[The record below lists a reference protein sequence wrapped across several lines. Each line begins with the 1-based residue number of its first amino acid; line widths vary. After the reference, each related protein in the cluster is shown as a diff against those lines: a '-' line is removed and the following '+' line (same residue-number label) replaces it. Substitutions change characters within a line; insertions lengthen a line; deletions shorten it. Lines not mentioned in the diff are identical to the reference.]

1 MSSNFIFKGQQGYP
15 LSAIVDEPNLRVN
28 GFTTAQSSVHLICQ
42 KNQGMQH
49 PMSQYVIV
57 NCQIVVDTP
66 GFAGKLRAN
75 IDSLL
80 PTLSHYISQVI
91 VRQFD
96 QYAKKISY
104 YYQLVY
110 AYDNLYI
117 LRSRATRLLVFI
129 ILQMYLMSA

>member
-49 PMSQYVIV
+49 PTSQYVIV

-66 GFAGKLRAN
+66 GFAGKVRAN

-91 VRQFD
+91 VRQFVL
-96 QYAKKISY
+96 QNNFFPMYNTNWSMHMTIYIFYA
-104 YYQLVY
+104 LG
-110 AYDNLYI
+110 
-117 LRSRATRLLVFI
+117 
-129 ILQMYLMSA
+129 LQDC

>member
-1 MSSNFIFKGQQGYP
+1 MTSNFIFKGQQGFP

-28 GFTTAQSSVHLICQ
+28 GFTTAQTSVHLICQ

-66 GFAGKLRAN
+66 GFAGKVRAN

-104 YYQLVY
+104 YIT
-110 AYDNLYI
+110 N
-117 LRSRATRLLVFI
+117 
-129 ILQMYLMSA
+129 

>member
-1 MSSNFIFKGQQGYP
+1 MCNDDGIQDLYNVFSALSVHFLCMSSNFIFKGQQGFP

-28 GFTTAQSSVHLICQ
+28 GFTTAQTSVHLICQ

-49 PMSQYVIV
+49 PTSQYVIV

-66 GFAGKLRAN
+66 GFAGKVRAN

-96 QYAKKISY
+96 QYAKKI
-104 YYQLVY
+104 L
-110 AYDNLYI
+110 
-117 LRSRATRLLVFI
+117 I
-129 ILQMYLMSA
+129 IN